1 METEK
6 LTLSTRSS
14 SIPRTRRKQKNTRGY
29 GRSKIPSLRWLTTD
43 QAMADYADLIL
54 ELRSANSTVF
64 EARNPAPAASLSSST
79 PPKLD
84 FSSSPL
90 RGGAAGA
97 AVIGFGGSYGGML
110 AAWMRMR
117 YPSAVDGVVAASAP
131 IWSYGGLDPEFD
143 AGSFAATVTDDAGPK
158 GGASEACSENVREAW
173 KVLFAS
179 VEDENGEPGEG
190 GRVTPAAASA
200 ALRLCSPSGAAGG
213 EHQSRALAT
222 REDAQLVADWASAAF
237 DSCAMGMF
245 PYPSSYMLNGD
256 AELPAWPMRAI
267 CGGRLSE
274 ANLTGVAV
282 LEALAEGISVY
293 FNATRDAVCY
303 DPLGGGGSSSDA
315 TDEDG
320 SLWGWQYC
328 SQVRLRERARE
339 RAREMEKFLDF
350 VCFASLRGGLLRGR
364 ARSVDR
370 ERAGYAFLRPRTIFF
385 SSLLSSK
392 KYKTAIHALLQGR
405 RQGHVLARALG
416 RRGRGPGLPRPV
428 WRRPR
433 PPLRLAR
440 LGRQAD
446 LLAPLGAHQR
456 RLLQRAARPVARRW
470 RPRAARVRR
479 FRGSRA
485 DPGRRAPRRPLFR
498 ERGRPSEREGG
509 AGGRA
514 AGDAEVGRGGAGE
527 EGGSGGREER
537 RREGIRGICVI
548 FITLLCFF
556 CLLLLFHR
564 RAGRAGGREVE
575 GREVERWG
583 RSREE
588 RARERAEVESRPS
601 FLFVFSRLH

>member
-1 METEK
+1 VEAEK

-274 ANLTGVAV
+274 ANLTSVAV

-370 ERAGYAFLRPRTIFF
+370 ERAGYAFLRPRTISFHLFF
-385 SSLLSSK
+385 LQKNTKQQFMPFSK
-392 KYKTAIHALLQGR
+392 DGVRDMFWPAPWDAEAAVQACRDQFG
-405 RQGHVLARALG
+405 VA
-416 RRGRGPGLPRPV
+416 PD
-428 WRRPR
+428 
-433 PPLRLAR
+433 PLYA
-440 LGRQAD
+440 
-446 LLAPLGAHQR
+446 
-456 RLLQRAARPVARRW
+456 
-470 RPRAARVRR
+470 
-479 FRGSRA
+479 SRA
-485 DPGRRAPRRPLFR
+485 WGGKRISWPPSALTNAVFSNGLLDPWHGGGVLEQLGFDDSVAVVLIP
-498 ERGRPSEREGG
+498 EGG
-509 AGGRA
+509 HHV
-514 AGDAEVGRGGAGE
+514 D
-527 EGGSGGREER
+527 
-537 RREGIRGICVI
+537 
-548 FITLLCFF
+548 LFF
-556 CLLLLFHR
+556 ENE
-564 RAGRAGGREVE
+564 ADPPSVKEA
-575 GREVERWG
+575 REVERRAMRRWV
-583 RSREE
+583 EE
-588 RARERAEVESRPS
+588 VRARKEGAGAGRNDDERGSVASV
-601 FLFVFSRLH
+601 